1 MGVPQRRNW
10 ENMVD
15 ILKYKIKTLGCCPV
29 CGKSGPFMNIGRDC
43 YGFCQKH
50 KTKWLIYSNL
60 YSAWQN
66 ENEIIWD
73 ENERFLS
80 DFIDIP

>member
-1 MGVPQRRNW
+1 
-10 ENMVD
+10 
-15 ILKYKIKTLGCCPV
+15 
-29 CGKSGPFMNIGRDC
+29 MNIGRDC

-50 KTKWLIYSNL
+50 KTKWLVDLNL
-60 YSAWQN
+60 FSAWQN
-66 ENEIIWD
+66 GNEVIWD